1 MRLTI
6 ITSDSAVYV
15 DGECRSPLDLTQCNM
30 PSNVHAV
37 QWFDTKGWI
46 EFNDDGD
53 PFTAK
58 EPNQDIIELP
68 IWAQKCVDVWSQWT
82 PQTTPALPDS
92 EVVQ

>member
-6 ITSDSAVYV
+6 IVVDNAVYV
-15 DGECRSPLDLTQCNM
+15 DGECRAPLELSQCNI

-53 PFTAK
+53 PFTPIPAN
-58 EPNQDIIELP
+58 EYIEVLPEWVSAAVTLWQNWTPPAPPELP
-68 IWAQKCVDVWSQWT
+68 VGEQ
-82 PQTTPALPDS
+82 
-92 EVVQ
+92 